1 MAVQKNTLSKRDAQ
15 FARAVAAGGDSPG
28 ALYAKS
34 RGREYRGF
42 NDDLAAENLL
52 QNDQIT
58 NTINGHRR
66 RIIDRDIVSRQEVL
80 IDLTRRYR
88 APTAAQLYQQITE
101 ITTAKG
107 SRASKAKKIAA
118 LDFSGVTKIKDKEG
132 ALELQ
137 GYDMGL
143 LAQRIMNLSGIDCSK
158 PITDEGKRRARRT
171 LDQIF
176 ADLEAGK

>member
-1 MAVQKNTLSKRDAQ
+1 MALPKNTLSKRDAQ
-15 FARAVAAGGDSPG
+15 FARLAAAGGDSPG
-28 ALYAKS
+28 ALYARS

-42 NDDLAAENLL
+42 NDDLAAENLIK
-52 QNDQIT
+52 NDAVT

-80 IDLTRRYR
+80 IDLSRRYR
-88 APTAAQLYQQITE
+88 APTAAQLFQQVTSIMS
-101 ITTAKG
+101 AKG
-107 SRASKAKKIAA
+107 SRTVKAKKLAE

-132 ALELQ
+132 SLELQ

-158 PITDEGKRRARRT
+158 PITDESKRRARRT

-176 ADLEAGK
+176 SDMEAGN